1 MNLPS
6 PLVTIYIPSRNY
18 GIYLSQA
25 IESVINQS
33 YFSWELIII
42 DEASEDNS
50 LSIANSFKEMYP
62 KKIKVISNKSP
73 IGLQKIANMVLGMA
87 NGKYMIRLDADDW
100 FDESAI
106 QLLVNKLELN
116 ENIGMA
122 YGNYYY
128 TDQDGNV
135 LDAEFRHR
143 LGEEDKVG
151 QLPPHGACTLF
162 RVRALKSVGGYTESI
177 NAQDGWEL
185 WYKLLDRIGADNI
198 QAPIFYYRQ
207 HTKSLSKDNSRL
219 LKARSKIFEK
229 IADKLEGDYQPKI
242 VAVIPVKE
250 SYPGFEKVPFQKIG
264 NKTIL
269 EIVVNETSRS
279 KKIDC
284 IVISTESERVLDFSK
299 KLEENDMLPKH
310 MRCKRKPQKA
320 HGFPIR
326 EFLLEAGNEYYSKK
340 GIYPDIMVYLSLHA
354 LQRNFDHIDSAINIL
369 RITESDSIVSVLEER
384 DPMFNYGEN
393 GLELINPGR
402 FQDLNFDRERLYK
415 FNGCLAAVWWE
426 ILKENDLF
434 GDKIAFLEMSK
445 EDSVQVTS
453 QSMVDEINN
462 KLLRDGE

>member
-185 WYKLLDRIGADNI
+185 
-198 QAPIFYYRQ
+198 
-207 HTKSLSKDNSRL
+207 
-219 LKARSKIFEK
+219 
-229 IADKLEGDYQPKI
+229 
-242 VAVIPVKE
+242 
-250 SYPGFEKVPFQKIG
+250 
-264 NKTIL
+264 
-269 EIVVNETSRS
+269 
-279 KKIDC
+279 
-284 IVISTESERVLDFSK
+284 
-299 KLEENDMLPKH
+299 
-310 MRCKRKPQKA
+310 
-320 HGFPIR
+320 
-326 EFLLEAGNEYYSKK
+326 
-340 GIYPDIMVYLSLHA
+340 
-354 LQRNFDHIDSAINIL
+354 
-369 RITESDSIVSVLEER
+369 
-384 DPMFNYGEN
+384 
-393 GLELINPGR
+393 
-402 FQDLNFDRERLYK
+402 
-415 FNGCLAAVWWE
+415 
-426 ILKENDLF
+426 
-434 GDKIAFLEMSK
+434 
-445 EDSVQVTS
+445 
-453 QSMVDEINN
+453 
-462 KLLRDGE
+462 